1 MEFVDSSKTGQDQ
14 YVGFDVTLAKY
25 IAAAR
30 AEFAESTAAGYSCPI
45 SAEAV
50 PTIPE

>member
-1 MEFVDSSKTGQDQ
+1 MRHQQELRG
-14 YVGFDVTLAKY
+14 GTLTAPR
-25 IAAAR
+25 AW

-45 SAEAV
+45 PAEAV

>member
-1 MEFVDSSKTGQDQ
+1 MV
-14 YVGFDVTLAKY
+14 AKY
-25 IAAAR
+25 APSTRATRRNVDIAAAW

-45 SAEAV
+45 PAEAV